1 MPFKALM
8 SLTVLFLLFVASIA
22 SARTWKSA
30 DGGYTVDAELVK
42 VDGDKVALK
51 RADGKVITVP
61 LNRLST
67 EDQEFIKS
75 QPGAAPDAAME
86 DSPTKALEAKGLRAL
101 SRGLILDDETKFSKD
116 ERDSSKLKR
125 ALFMKDKEL
134 ATIKQQE
141 EVIRGRIT
149 GMTQANVQFNAQ
161 LTQLGPGDITLN
173 NRLVGAINANVA
185 QIRLLEQQLTEIEKA
200 SKNARAE
207 ASKAR
212 EDYIEHV
219 LGLRKLADSIN
230 NRYAE
235 LAADPTVKETVSK
248 LNSASEN
255 SYELGASTAFKSAL
269 IRLKSME
276 DSILSEEIPLRDDGG
291 NAMMVSVVLN
301 GEHNVEMHVDSGAS
315 LISLPF
321 QMASKCGIEVTS
333 EDPEIILE
341 LADGSQIRAN
351 LKTIPLVRVGKFT
364 VKDVEC
370 AVLSPTAVNAAPL
383 LGMSFLGQFKFELD
397 AQKGVLNMVKIETE
411 GASGKSR

>member
-1 MPFKALM
+1 MPIKALM
-8 SLTVLFLLFVASIA
+8 SLTVIFLLAVTSIA
-22 SARTWKSA
+22 SARTWKSS
-30 DGGYTVDAELVK
+30 DGGYTVEAELVK

-51 RADGKVITVP
+51 RADGQVITVP

-67 EDQEFIKS
+67 EDQEFLKS
-75 QPGAAPDAAME
+75 QPGSAPDAAMDE
-86 DSPTKALEAKGLRAL
+86 SPTKALEAKGLRAL
-101 SRGLILDDETKFSKD
+101 SRGLILDDETKFSK
-116 ERDSSKLKR
+116 EEKDSSKLKR
-125 ALFMKDKEL
+125 ALFTKDKEL

-141 EVIRGRIT
+141 EMIRGRIT

-185 QIRLLEQQLTEIEKA
+185 QIRLLEQQLTEMEKA

-235 LAADPTVKETVSK
+235 LAADPAVKETVSK
-248 LNSASEN
+248 LNSSSEN
-255 SYELGASTAFKSAL
+255 SFELGASTAFKSAL

-321 QMASKCGIEVTS
+321 QMAAKCGIEVTS

-341 LADGSQIRAN
+341 LADGSQIKAN

-411 GASGKSR
+411 STSGRSR